1 MPQTTEVST
10 AHAFASPPEQHDSS
24 TIFYEETLMTIEV
37 ENVSYTADGKEVL
50 KDISWEVS
58 SDDIWLLSG
67 PEGSGKTA
75 LISIIIGTLE
85 PTAGRVRLLGDYK
98 YDRVNAGVVFQEDRL
113 FDKMSAAENVAVV
126 RPETSPAVAAEEL
139 EKLMPSELVSVP
151 VSELSPV
158 HRRIT
163 AIVRA
168 VSVPSDI
175 LIMDEPFRGMDD
187 EMTKKVFSYIKE
199 VAGHKGIIIAQ
210 RDQGP
215 LPALRNL
222 KLT

>member
-1 MPQTTEVST
+1 
-10 AHAFASPPEQHDSS
+10 
-24 TIFYEETLMTIEV
+24 MTIEV
-37 ENVSYTADGKEVL
+37 ENVSYTSEGKEVL
-50 KDISWEVS
+50 KDISWEIS

-75 LISIIIGTLE
+75 LISIIIGTLK
-85 PTAGRVRLLGDYK
+85 PTSGRVRLLGDYK

-113 FDKMSAAENVAVV
+113 FDKMSAAENVAIV
-126 RPETSPAVAAEEL
+126 RPETSAEVAAEEL
-139 EKLMPSELVSVP
+139 VKLMPQPFVSGP
-151 VSELSPV
+151 VCGLPPMF
-158 HRRIT
+158 RRVT

-175 LIMDEPFRGMDD
+175 LILDEPFRDMDD
-187 EMTKKVFSYIKE
+187 MMTKQVFSYIKE

>member
-37 ENVSYTADGKEVL
+37 ENVSYTVDGKEVL

>member
-1 MPQTTEVST
+1 
-10 AHAFASPPEQHDSS
+10 
-24 TIFYEETLMTIEV
+24 MTDLKIQGI
-37 ENVSYTADGKEVL
+37 SKRFGGREVL
-50 KDISWEVS
+50 RNVTAAFPAGSVTC
-58 SDDIWLLSG
+58 LLGPSG
-67 PEGSGKTA
+67 FGKTT
-75 LISIIIGTLE
+75 LLRIIAGLE
-85 PTAGRVRLLGDYK
+85 KPDAGRID
-98 YDRVNAGVVFQEDRL
+98 GVPARIGFVFQEDRL
-113 FDKMSAAENVAVV
+113 FDKMSAAENVAIV
-126 RPETSPAVAAEEL
+126 RPETSAAVAAEEL
-139 EKLMPSELVSVP
+139 EKLMPADLVSIP

-187 EMTKKVFSYIKE
+187 EITKKVFSYIKE

-215 LPALRNL
+215 LPPLRNL

>member
-1 MPQTTEVST
+1 
-10 AHAFASPPEQHDSS
+10 
-24 TIFYEETLMTIEV
+24 MTIEV
-37 ENVSYTADGKEVL
+37 EKVCFTTDGKEVL

-85 PTAGRVRLLGDYK
+85 PTSGRVRLLGDYK
-98 YDRVNAGVVFQEDRL
+98 YDRVNAGVVFSEDRL
-113 FDKMSAAENVAVV
+113 FDKMSAAENVAIV
-126 RPETSPAVAAEEL
+126 RPETSPAVAVEEL
-139 EKLMPSELVSVP
+139 EKLMPADLINVP

-158 HRRIT
+158 NRRIT

-175 LIMDEPFRGMDD
+175 LIMDEPFRGMD
-187 EMTKKVFSYIKE
+187 EALTKKVFSYIKE

-210 RDQGP
+210 RDQGA
-215 LPALRNL
+215 LPPLRNL

>member
-1 MPQTTEVST
+1 MFTPCHLEVT
-10 AHAFASPPEQHDSS
+10 V
-24 TIFYEETLMTIEV
+24 MTIEV
-37 ENVSYTADGKEVL
+37 ENVSFSSEGKEIL

-85 PTAGRVRLLGDYK
+85 PTSGRVRLLGDYK

-113 FDKMSAAENVAVV
+113 FDKMSAAENVAIV
-126 RPETSPAVAAEEL
+126 RTVTSSSVAAEEL
-139 EKLMPSELVSVP
+139 EKLMPADLVSVP

-158 HRRIT
+158 YRRIT

-215 LPALRNL
+215 LPPLRNL